1 MYSGILL
8 FPICY
13 FIFLLVFN
21 ELKPKSLLFSSVLGY
36 FLTLLSS
43 FYLLIKSC
51 VINFSGK
58 YIYSYQFFNWSS
70 IGNVDLGF
78 NIWLDYVSVIMSF
91 TVIFIA
97 FMVNIFS
104 IYYMAND
111 PFIIRF
117 FSYLS
122 LFTFCM
128 LLLVTASDLLQFF
141 IGWELVGMCSYLL
154 INFWYTRKQANIAAA
169 KAVLVNRVGDFFLL
183 YAISLLFLKF
193 GTLNIYDLSWVF
205 ITSSYDFVYF
215 NKICLFIFIA
225 VMSKSAQIGLHMWL
239 PDAMEGPTPVSALIH
254 AATMVTAGIYL
265 LLKLSTLFLIS
276 GLILKIIIII
286 GSTTALFGATTGAA
300 QTDIKKIIAFSTC
313 SQLGYMVTS
322 CGLGQFNIAF
332 FHLITH
338 AFFKS
343 LLFLSAGT
351 IIHTFSGEQDIRKI
365 GSLGSILP
373 VTYSA
378 IVVASLALSGIPYL
392 SGYYSKE
399 LIISYALI
407 SENWIGYLS
416 GIVLII
422 SAIFTSGYS
431 AKLIYYIFISKNKDS
446 EDNILNYHQEDSENI
461 KIFQIAPLY
470 LLSIMSIF
478 VGYLFKD
485 MVAGIGSN
493 ITLNVFDEFN
503 TLNSKVL
510 WVEFLPFYLKFIL
523 NLSSFSGFIFYFLVH
538 MDILNINTFLEKNDK
553 VQTINS
559 FFYNRWYLDSTIS
572 YFINYILLF
581 IVEDVNINVLQTKFI
596 DLFTVKIVNNLTDS
610 TSSVYGE
617 LGVNTPYQYVKLTV
631 FSAVSCLFITNLYV
645 DYIELNY

>member
-13 FIFLLVFN
+13 FIFLLVFS
-21 ELKPKSLLFSSVLGY
+21 ELKPKSLLFSGVVGY

-43 FYLLIKSC
+43 FYLILNSC
-51 VINFSGK
+51 VLSFSGK

-205 ITSSYDFVYF
+205 ITSSYDYVCF

-286 GSTTALFGATTGAA
+286 GSTTALFGASTGAA

-351 IIHTFSGEQDIRKI
+351 IIHTFNGEQDIRKI
-365 GSLGSILP
+365 GSLKSVLP
-373 VTYSA
+373 ITYSA
-378 IVVASLALSGIPYL
+378 IVIASLALSGIPYL

-407 SENWIGYLS
+407 SENWIGFLS
-416 GIVLII
+416 GIVLIV

-446 EDNILNYHQEDSENI
+446 ESNILNYHQEDSENI

-493 ITLNVFDEFN
+493 VTLNIFDEFN
-503 TLNSKVL
+503 TLNSKIL

-523 NLSSFSGFIFYFLVH
+523 NLTSFSGFIFYFLIH
-538 MDILNINTFLEKNDK
+538 KDILNINAFLEKNDK

-581 IVEDVNINVLQTKFI
+581 SIEDININVLQTKFM
-596 DLFTVKIVNNLTDS
+596 DLFTVKIINNLTDS

-631 FSAVSCLFITNLYV
+631 FSTVSCLFITNLYV